1 MNWSWKKGKVRVG
14 GYEGSLE
21 VDDGEV
27 SSELCSMIRTE
38 WREYIAHT
46 AMTRIIKIFISN
58 LKKKKIC
65 KENEEN
71 EKGKKYSW
79 CKRFNI
85 TYNFQLNIYILIQYV
100 SNKQLSLKWN

>member
-1 MNWSWKKGKVRVG
+1 M
-14 GYEGSLE
+14 
-21 VDDGEV
+21 
-27 SSELCSMIRTE
+27 
-38 WREYIAHT
+38 
-46 AMTRIIKIFISN
+46 KIFISN

-85 TYNFQLNIYILIQYV
+85 TYNVQLNI
-100 SNKQLSLKWN
+100 

>member
-1 MNWSWKKGKVRVG
+1 
-14 GYEGSLE
+14 
-21 VDDGEV
+21 
-27 SSELCSMIRTE
+27 MIRTE
-38 WREYIAHT
+38 SREYIAHT
-46 AMTRIIKIFISN
+46 AMMSFIKIFISN
-58 LKKKKIC
+58 QKKEKIC

-100 SNKQLSLKWN
+100 SNKEISLKGI